1 MKASALKYGPC
12 REHLRPHEAV
22 SGAVFRLFLLKP
34 GGMALYFRAC
44 GVCIQPP
51 VPPLIKILI
60 TDAAY
65 FVAGGKEFSFS
76 EQCLFFGV
84 AGVIMMRSFW
94 FVFFPWRNFFF
105 LRGRSTVLKMQFH
118 ELIIVQ

>member
-1 MKASALKYGPC
+1 MQRTPETSRSSERGCVSIVLVETWREGSALQS
-12 REHLRPHEAV
+12 LR
-22 SGAVFRLFLLKP
+22 RLHP
-34 GGMALYFRAC
+34 ASR
-44 GVCIQPP
+44 
-51 VPPLIKILI
+51 PPLIKILI
-60 TDAAY
+60 TDAAN

-105 LRGRSTVLKMQFH
+105 FFEGEEYSS
-118 ELIIVQ
+118 